1 MKINHVI
8 INRSDITKE
17 NVSTQ
22 KYSYSSKV
30 NNNTSD
36 TSEKIIE
43 SAVSVLLDIYNS
55 TSEDAEN
62 ETKEVR

>member
-1 MKINHVI
+1 MQINHIV
-8 INRSDITKE
+8 INRGDITKE
-17 NVSTQ
+17 NVNTY
-22 KYSYSSKV
+22 KYSYSSTV

-55 TSEDAEN
+55 TSEDVEN